1 MHSAYHF
8 EWYKCNVNVQK
19 SLLLVIHRSQY
30 YTGINAPFFET
41 NLSTFTSVIIIVVG
55 ISFTNHDSTNPND
68 SILQIVRTAASYITL
83 MTALL

>member
-55 ISFTNHDSTNPND
+55 ISFTIQRIPMFPSFRLCAQLPPTSP
-68 SILQIVRTAASYITL
+68 
-83 MTALL
+83 